1 MNRVCDVLVIGA
13 GAGGLSTAI
22 VAKKAGLDVIVIEK
36 ADFFGGTTAFSGGVL
51 WIPNNHLGKAQNSG
65 DSLDLARTYLRAE
78 AGKHYDAPAVDAFL
92 ENGPKMVE
100 FFERETCVKFVPT
113 LYPDYHPD
121 APGGL
126 AIGRS
131 ILAAPFDIR
140 ELGADMKRLR
150 PPLKTITFIGMMF
163 NSSNADLKHFFN
175 ATRSLTSFIYVAK
188 RLGTHMRE
196 MMMYRRGTQVTSG
209 NALAARLAKSA
220 LDLGIPIVTGVAA
233 RQLLKE
239 KGCVTGVLASGAQGE
254 FRIDAR
260 RGVVLASGGFSH
272 DTQRLREAYPHVKRG
287 GEHFSPVPDSNTGDS
302 LRMAEAVGGQVDIC
316 LQAAAAWMPVSKVPT
331 GDGEFTAF
339 PHLLDR
345 YKPGIIGVDVAG
357 RRFTN
362 ESNSYH
368 DVGEAMINNDA
379 TRSQTAMWLVCDAR
393 TLGKYGL
400 GFAKPSPMPLGTL
413 LRNGYL
419 LKGRTLAELALKAGI
434 DGPGLEQTVERY
446 NQGASVGK
454 DVEFGRGTTAFN
466 RFLADPQHKPNPC
479 VAPIGAGPYYAVK
492 LVMGDLGTFDGL
504 RTSTVGEVLDQKNSP
519 IPGLYAVG
527 NDRASIMGGNY
538 PGAGITLGPIM
549 TFGFITGRHLA
560 KTSLGTENTEKEQV
574 A

>member
-51 WIPNNHLGKAQNSG
+51 WIPDNHLGKAQNSG
-65 DSLDLARTYLRAE
+65 DSPDLARTYLRAE
-78 AGKHYDAPAVDAFL
+78 AGKHYNAPAVDAFL

-196 MMMYRRGTQVTSG
+196 MVMYRRGTQVTSG

-233 RQLLKE
+233 RALLKE
-239 KGCVTGVLASGAQGE
+239 KDRITGVLASGAQGE

-434 DGPGLEQTVERY
+434 NGAGLEQTVERY

-479 VAPIGAGPYYAVK
+479 VAPIGTGPYYAVK

>member
-51 WIPNNHLGKAQNSG
+51 WIPDNHLGKAQNSG

-78 AGKHYDAPAVDAFL
+78 AGKHYDAPAVEAFL

-368 DVGEAMINNDA
+368 DVGEAMINNDV

-549 TFGFITGRHLA
+549 TFGFITGRHLG